1 MTQQV
6 FASVWDALED
16 DSIERA
22 NMKLRSALMR
32 EIRDWYEASGMT
44 QTEAARVLHISRPKL
59 SSLLNGHIHLFT
71 IDPCCCRRLAT
82 SSSFSR
88 AACQSLNTSRFS
100 PPRAESNPPQVQC
113 RQIMPN
119 RSRLS
124 HTR

>member
-16 DSIERA
+16 DPIERA

-32 EIRDWYEASGMT
+32 EIRDWYEVSGMT

-71 IDPCCCRRLAT
+71 IDRLVNAL
-82 SSSFSR
+82 S
-88 AACQSLNTSRFS
+88 AAGRHIELKV
-100 PPRAESNPPQVQC
+100 AA
-113 RQIMPN
+113 
-119 RSRLS
+119 
-124 HTR
+124 